1 MIVYLKTRS
10 MSSND
15 LIRQSDIKTVFFIV
29 SENPNSVKSIRR
41 KKPKKII
48 GTRNTAL
55 KVVLSI

>member
-1 MIVYLKTRS
+1 

-29 SENPNSVKSIRR
+29 SENPISVKFDRR